1 MSSATIATLV
11 KMIESLPAPAQEQ
24 VVEHLRE
31 YLPDLQ
37 DEVRW
42 DELVQSTQPSLVEAA
57 RKARREKAAG
67 QAAPLDTG
75 RL

>member
-11 KMIESLPAPAQEQ
+11 KMIESLPN
-24 VVEHLRE
+24 
-31 YLPDLQ
+31 LQ

-42 DELVQSTQPSLVEAA
+42 DELLQRTQPGLVEAA
-57 RKARREKAAG
+57 RKARAEMAAG
-67 QAAPLDTG
+67 QAEPLDTD

>member
-1 MSSATIATLV
+1 VSSATIATLV

-67 QAAPLDTG
+67 LAAPLDPD

>member
-1 MSSATIATLV
+1 
-11 KMIESLPAPAQEQ
+11 MIESLPAPAQEQ
-24 VVEHLRE
+24 VVEHLRQ

-42 DELVQSTQPSLVEAA
+42 DELIQSTQPSLFEAA
-57 RKARREKAAG
+57 RKARQEKAAG
-67 QAAPLDTG
+67 QAAPLDST

>member
-1 MSSATIATLV
+1 VSSATIATLV

-42 DELVQSTQPSLVEAA
+42 DELIQSTQPSLVAAA
-57 RKARREKAAG
+57 RKARQDRAAG
-67 QAAPLDTG
+67 QAAPLDFD

>member
-1 MSSATIATLV
+1 VSSATIATLV

-42 DELVQSTQPSLVEAA
+42 DEILQSTQPSLVAAA
-57 RKARREKAAG
+57 RKARQDKAAG
-67 QAAPLDTG
+67 QASPLDSD

>member
-1 MSSATIATLV
+1 
-11 KMIESLPAPAQEQ
+11 
-24 VVEHLRE
+24 VEHLRQ

-42 DELVQSTQPSLVEAA
+42 DELIQSTQPSLIEAA
-57 RKARREKAAG
+57 RKARQEKAAG
-67 QAAPLDTG
+67 QAAPLDST